1 MAVNGSVEAP
11 APPRVLLDR
20 ARGLPP
26 LLRPLPRSIFSGL
39 YGGRMVALKTAA
51 SFYLAA
57 VWWYQSRHH
66 GALYAG
72 CMAALKTSA
81 LLSWWPYGGTKDDIG
96 TLAHLLR
103 LALIRL
109 IRGLGRVGLPG
120 LRHRLRPRH
129 A

>member
-20 ARGLPP
+20 ARCLPP

-57 VWWYQSRHH
+57 VWWY
-66 GALYAG
+66 
-72 CMAALKTSA
+72 
-81 LLSWWPYGGTKDDIG
+81 
-96 TLAHLLR
+96 
-103 LALIRL
+103 
-109 IRGLGRVGLPG
+109 
-120 LRHRLRPRH
+120 
-129 A
+129 